1 MRTILIHFTICNVLP
16 TRKIYIL
23 WNAVSVP
30 LPECCYESNN
40 IKSLRKDLQYINIL
54 IFLVWL
60 SFCNFKKTRW
70 HFLLYI
76 RYEWF
81 QYLAPGRVF
90 VDHTPVGRLQAKTCL
105 INIHALPSASLRRWE
120 RRRQSLAWPM
130 AYWQTRCGAICHC
143 CLTVKHILIE
153 CPPLTNVQLLITGI
167 RSIACQAENSIPVFH
182 VSNGVLL
189 YTTVKQWTEGSHID
203 SDNAVR
209 KYARNL

>member
-105 INIHALPSASLRRWE
+105 INIHALPSASSAESDEGRAWHGLWPIDKHAAA
-120 RRRQSLAWPM
+120 QS
-130 AYWQTRCGAICHC
+130 AIVA
-143 CLTVKHILIE
+143 LQSST
-153 CPPLTNVQLLITGI
+153 
-167 RSIACQAENSIPVFH
+167 F
-182 VSNGVLL
+182 
-189 YTTVKQWTEGSHID
+189 
-203 SDNAVR
+203 
-209 KYARNL
+209 